1 MPLRTTKPA
10 LASLTIISSHHEA
23 ARSMIDELKPIQMP
37 ETLAE
42 LLKEINRK
50 IAEATAIPSHLLS
63 AGPRLS
69 EPSDA

>member
-1 MPLRTTKPA
+1 
-10 LASLTIISSHHEA
+10 
-23 ARSMIDELKPIQMP
+23 MIDELKPIQMP